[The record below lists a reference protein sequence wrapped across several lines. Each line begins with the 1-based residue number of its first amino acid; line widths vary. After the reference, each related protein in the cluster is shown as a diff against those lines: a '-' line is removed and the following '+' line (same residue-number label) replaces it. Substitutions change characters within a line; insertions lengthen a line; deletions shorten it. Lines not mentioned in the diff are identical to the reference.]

1 MKKNK
6 VIALV
11 LALILLL
18 ASIPVSRM
26 NVKADTI
33 AEGTKMII
41 KVVDLDD
48 KEIDKGL
55 TFKINDNEEAV
66 VPECADKKY
75 TIDIS
80 GQEAENL
87 TIKVIMGDIIKTV
100 EYDPDHIGDYELP
113 FYGYPE
119 VSNDGVVFD
128 ENTET
133 YTVDVPYDIEKKYEI
148 LGDVSI
154 VEGSIES
161 NKISND
167 EEDDLYNYDDTEE
180 VNDRTVCYRT
190 PGYIK
195 MKLNST
201 KTPEFNIYKSVNL
214 VLNITNKPEFREE
227 NNNNNNDVTCIYED
241 SLVKEVTMT
250 GIKEWNGLN
259 LTAPYPAGIEYT
271 GSNNDAIEVDNTG
284 AITIKKNSGYD
295 TLETTITAKCKYT
308 NEQTTYL
315 LRAVPPES
323 YMDIWVNNRKNPG
336 SIEVEAADYLTDT
349 LPVTIGNGYKNVSY
363 KSGNEEIAEVDNS
376 GNITIKKCGEVTIT
390 VNASKE
396 NEWKKYTR
404 SFTLR
409 IRKSQSEIKVYY
421 NGQETDP
428 QNAIEISENDVFNEK
443 IELPITLSMTD
454 KYDEAIANPIYS
466 PDSHNA
472 YSITIGTSK
481 ITINNT
487 NDIERNAEFT
497 VKINSRGYDNDWAY
511 ESASVTLKFIIK
523 GEIIDN
529 SSIYSVEWM
538 DGDTASP
545 LRTVKIID
553 GITTRWALSNTV
565 KITVGNAD
573 EYLLSTQKDTT
584 KFESLTISA
593 SGAEN
598 YNKDHAFW
606 CHKYTE
612 DSHTYTMVHEYYGT
626 DLADPVLSLVSSDK
640 IIVTKQG
647 LYAGETATFKVH
659 VHDDDGHLHSVELI
673 DTETNEVIKTVNI
686 ADILSETNTLT
697 DSEVEFTLP
706 FAADTVKKLKVVVWD
721 QAARSVE
728 TTLVSLLNG
737 SVIEDTYNTL
747 IFDDKAAADSVDVS
761 VPEGVK
767 KHTAEDGTIYVSGEA
782 GLVITSTEPGQ
793 VFSGVK
799 NITVN
804 VNGVE
809 RTYDISD
816 TGIFSVNGAKA
827 AVTLKTEDFMTDME
841 VENGSRHLTV
851 KVTSMDNAGNE
862 SEVSVYNIYID
873 KSVPEIKEVSVV
885 FDDEE
890 NGRET
895 RTEYGNFY
903 NGPFTLL
910 LDIEDAMSGLAGAVL
925 TVGETAVTGYLSDG
939 KIAFDL
945 NSVHAGQA
953 ELVLTD
959 KVGNIDTVKYS
970 DITEGYK
977 SSLIV
982 VDPDAAKP
990 VITVVTEESNEG
1002 WYNTDVEFTVKT
1014 EEPSFTTPSGIKKV
1028 TITVTGRKNGEVY
1041 EYNSTN
1047 VTKPDA
1053 YTVKITKDMV
1063 NEDNIP
1069 DGKYTVKADVYDNA
1083 GNHGEASVTVMID
1096 RTGPSALYLATD
1108 TTGTDNVTDFG
1119 NFYNK
1124 ETTVNISV
1132 SDKVSKVKSAVMT
1145 IGDKEYNAVIKGQT
1159 ASFTF
1164 SEPAYGDAGI
1174 TITDTAGNVSV
1185 YELVRLRGEDNTL
1198 IFRNN
1203 YIICESQAPEVS
1215 ITVNTEP
1222 NKNGWYNTDVE
1233 FTVKAEDPSLKAPSG
1248 INKVMITVTGRDKSE
1263 VHEYSGTDV
1272 IKPDAYTVK
1281 ITKDMINETAHP
1293 DGKYT
1298 VKADVYDNAGN
1309 HGEASVTVLIDRTAP
1324 TAGYLSTETKGTDN
1338 VTDFGNFYNNQTTV
1352 NISVSDRVSKLESA
1366 VMAIG
1371 DKKYNAVINGQT
1383 ASFTFSEPA
1392 DGDTDIT
1399 ITDAAGNVSVYELVR
1414 LRGTDNLL
1422 VFRNNYIICES
1433 QAPAVS
1439 VTENAKPNEN
1449 GWYNGEVTLTT
1460 VVKDGSLAS
1469 GISEVVITVNNKS
1482 YDTIKYNNRTTDEKT
1497 YSIVID
1503 KEWINDVINDD
1514 GSYTVKVSATDNSG
1528 NTATAE
1534 KVLYIDTVTPVIGE
1548 LTGVI
1553 SDSSNTGTVT
1563 INVPVSEK
1571 HFGAAGNRTL
1581 LNVKKELDGVVSE
1594 SVVSTYKPVMADN
1607 VQSFTF
1613 TEDGTYT
1620 ITVESKDAA
1629 GNSAV
1634 EKSISFIIDNTNPV
1648 VSISG
1653 VTEGSCVKDSVVLEF
1668 NAVESNYKDNTVTI
1682 EGTRTLN
1689 GRTTE
1694 TVIDKFISNAKNST
1708 LKQIFNEEGDYEI
1721 TIKAADSAGN
1731 NAKPQ
1736 TIRFTIDTEAPAI
1749 TVDGITNASYQG
1761 ELAGII
1767 SVSDNYYESFSL
1779 SLIRSVVNYDH
1790 KTGKVNIID
1799 KSDVTSQFTGEIIK
1813 ETYGEKVSLEIP
1825 KEQNNDGLY
1834 ILTVTAKDR
1843 AGRETSRVVEFTVN
1857 RYGSVYTFSDNFVKL
1872 LNNPYVQAVTSD
1884 VIITEYNTGEIDKS
1898 AVSVQITRDGVLLEN
1913 PDYEIADKSKGSE
1926 WHEYEYIIRSS
1937 NFNGDGIY
1945 KISVSSVDSD
1955 GIKSETIKYD
1965 SLLATIYVDTTK
1977 PELVSVLGL
1986 DGKNFNTSSLDVN
1999 YELFDAI
2006 GIKSVEVYLNG
2017 IKTAEITEI
2026 EELTRYL
2033 GSFTVEEGMN
2043 QQIRLVITDL
2053 AGNVTDTDNA
2063 EDDKYV
2069 ADFNREITVSTN
2081 FFIRWYANK
2090 AVFIGS
2096 IAGFALLVAGITT
2109 LIVVRGKKKKLS

>member
-6 VIALV
+6 IIALV
-11 LALILLL
+11 LALVLLL

-33 AEGTKMII
+33 PPETKITI
-41 KVVDLDD
+41 KVVDLDN
-48 KEIDKGL
+48 KVINEGL
-55 TFKINDNEEAV
+55 TFKINDNEEV
-66 VPECADKKY
+66 VPGYDYDKY

-87 TIKVIMGDIIKTV
+87 AIKVIMGDIEKMV
-100 EYDPDHIGDYELP
+100 EYNPDHIGDYVLP
-113 FYGYPE
+113 FYVYPE

-128 ENTET
+128 ADTET
-133 YTVDVPYDIEKKYEI
+133 YTVYVPYDTEKKYEI

-154 VEGSIES
+154 DEVSIES
-161 NKISND
+161 NIIDNDGENDIYNFDKI
-167 EEDDLYNYDDTEE
+167 EENTGK
-180 VNDRTVCYRT
+180 VCYKT

-201 KTPEFNIYKSVNL
+201 KTSEFNIYKPVDL
-214 VLNITNKPEFREE
+214 ILNITNKPEFREE
-227 NNNNNNDVTCIYED
+227 NNNNNDVTCIYED

-271 GSNNDAIEVDNTG
+271 GSNNEAIEVDKNTG
-284 AITIKKNSGYD
+284 AITIKQNSGYD

-308 NEQTTYL
+308 QSEASYTLTAIPDEDDIVIYVNGNEYKDGNVEIVASQYQDTT
-315 LRAVPPES
+315 
-323 YMDIWVNNRKNPG
+323 I
-336 SIEVEAADYLTDT
+336 
-349 LPVTIGNGYKNVSY
+349 PVTVKEADKYSVIKYYS
-363 KSGNEEIAEVDNS
+363 DNTDVAVIDETK
-376 GNITIKKCGEVTIT
+376 GNITVKSVGTATIT
-390 VNASKE
+390 VNAAKST
-396 NEWKKYTR
+396 EWTKFTQ
-404 SFTLR
+404 SFTLVSKADSAY
-409 IRKSQSEIKVYY
+409 IKVFDEGKEIDISKTIALSESMVSDNTITFPMTYKLYGSNTSEITNYISWSVSS
-421 NGQETDP
+421 TDC
-428 QNAIEISENDVFNEK
+428 SVSK
-443 IELPITLSMTD
+443 TD
-454 KYDEAIANPIYS
+454 GGIR
-466 PDSHNA
+466 
-472 YSITIGTSK
+472 
-481 ITINNT
+481 INNADT
-487 NDIERNAEFT
+487 IERNKEFT
-497 VKINSRGYDNDWAY
+497 VALKASSQRGYFH
-511 ESASVTLKFIIK
+511 SVTVYLKFIIK
-523 GEIIDN
+523 GDIIDN

-545 LRTVKIID
+545 LRTGKIID

-573 EYLLSTQKDTT
+573 EYRLSMGRYLT
-584 KFESLTISA
+584 KYESLTISA
-593 SGAEN
+593 LGTEKN
-598 YNKDHAFW
+598 NKDHAFW
-606 CHKYTE
+606 YHKYE
-612 DSHTYTMVHEYYGT
+612 EENYTPFFTHEYYGT
-626 DLADPVLSLVSSDK
+626 DLADPVLSPVSSDK
-640 IIVTKQG
+640 IIITKQG

-659 VHDDDGHLHSVELI
+659 VHDYDGHLYSVELI
-673 DTETNEVIKTVNI
+673 DTETNEVIETVKI

-728 TTLVSLLNG
+728 TTLVSLLNN
-737 SVIEDTYNTL
+737 SEIEDTYNTL
-747 IFDDKAAADSVDVS
+747 IFDDKAAVDSVDVS
-761 VPEGVK
+761 VPDGVK
-767 KHTAEDGTIYVSGEA
+767 KHTAEDGTVYVSGEA

-799 NITVN
+799 NITVT
-804 VNGVE
+804 VNGE
-809 RTYDISD
+809 KRTYDISD
-816 TGIFSVNGAKA
+816 TDIFAVDGAKA
-827 AVTLKTEDFMTDME
+827 AVTLKTEDFMTGME
-841 VENGSRHLTV
+841 DENGSRHLTI

-873 KSVPEIKEVSVV
+873 KSVPEIKAVYVV

-890 NGRET
+890 NGHET
-895 RTEYGNFY
+895 RTDYGNFY

-945 NSVHAGQA
+945 NTVHAGQA

-959 KVGNIDTVKYS
+959 KVGNKDTVSYS
-970 DITEGYK
+970 DIAEGYT

-1028 TITVTGRKNGEVY
+1028 TITVTGMENGYVY
-1041 EYNSTN
+1041 EYNSTD

-1096 RTGPSALYLATD
+1096 RTGPLALYLATD

-1124 ETTVNISV
+1124 QTTVNISV

-1145 IGDKEYNAVIKGQT
+1145 IGEKEYNAVINGQT

-1164 SEPAYGDAGI
+1164 SEPADGDAGI

-1185 YELVRLRGEDNTL
+1185 YELVRLRGEDDTL

-1203 YIICESQAPEVS
+1203 YIICESQSPEVS

-1233 FTVKAEDPSLKAPSG
+1233 FTVKAEEPSLKAPSG
-1248 INKVMITVTGRDKSE
+1248 INKVMITVTGRDISE
-1263 VHEYSGTDV
+1263 VYEYSGTDV
-1272 IKPDAYTVK
+1272 IKTDAYTVK

-1338 VTDFGNFYNNQTTV
+1338 VTDFGNFYNKQTTV
-1352 NISVSDRVSKLESA
+1352 NISVSDRVSKVESA
-1366 VMAIG
+1366 VMTIG

-1392 DGDTDIT
+1392 DGDAGIT
-1399 ITDAAGNVSVYELVR
+1399 ITDTAGNVSVYELVR
-1414 LRGTDNLL
+1414 LWGTDNLL
-1422 VFRNNYIICES
+1422 VFRNNYIICEL

-1439 VTENAKPNEN
+1439 VTENTKPNEN
-1449 GWYNGEVTLTT
+1449 GWYNGDVTLTT
-1460 VVKDGSLAS
+1460 VVKDSSLAS
-1469 GISEVVITVNNKS
+1469 GISEVVITVNDKL
-1482 YDTIKYNNRTTDEKT
+1482 YDTIKYSNRTTTEVT
-1497 YSIVID
+1497 YKVVID
-1503 KEWINDVINDD
+1503 KEWINDVINND

-1563 INVPVSEK
+1563 INIPVSEK

-1620 ITVESKDAA
+1620 ITIESKDAA

-1634 EKSISFIIDNTNPV
+1634 EKSISFIIDNTDPV

-1708 LKQIFNEEGDYEI
+1708 LKQMFNEEGDYEI

-1736 TIRFTIDTEAPAI
+1736 TIRFTIDTEAPVI
-1749 TVDGITNASYQG
+1749 KVDGITNASYQG

-1790 KTGKVNIID
+1790 ETGKVNIID
-1799 KSDVTSQFTGEIIK
+1799 KADVTSQFTGEIIK
-1813 ETYGEKVSLEIP
+1813 ETYGERVSLEIP

-1843 AGRETSRVVEFTVN
+1843 AGRETSGVVEFTVN

-1872 LNNPYVQAVTSD
+1872 INNPYVQAVTSD
-1884 VIITEYNTGEIDKS
+1884 VIITEYNTGAIDKS
-1898 AVSVQITRDGVLLEN
+1898 AVSVQITRDGALLEN
-1913 PDYEIADKSKGSE
+1913 PDYEIVDKSKGSE

-1945 KISVSSVDSD
+1945 KVSVSSVDSD

-1965 SLLATIYVDTTK
+1965 KLLAAFYVDTTK
-1977 PELVSVLGL
+1977 PELVSILGL
-1986 DGKNFNTSSLDVN
+1986 GSKNYNASSIDVN

-2043 QQIRLVITDL
+2043 QTVRLVITDF

-2063 EDDKYV
+2063 EDEKYV
-2069 ADFNREITVSTN
+2069 ADFSREITVSTN

-2090 AVFIGS
+2090 VVFIGS
-2096 IAGFALLVAGITT
+2096 IAGFVLLVAGITT
-2109 LIVVRGKKKKLS
+2109 LIVVRGKKKK